1 MTPASV
7 GLRAA
12 LVSWVGRCIVRGHV
26 ARRTNARKSA
36 PDSESNGDA
45 AEDATTIDAVLDG
58 LEGVVRELE
67 GGDLPLEEALA
78 RFERGVALARQGGAM
93 LDRVEER
100 VEMLLAERD
109 QAVPLSADAESD
121 SDEEPSDGDDR

>member
-1 MTPASV
+1 M
-7 GLRAA
+7 
-12 LVSWVGRCIVRGHV
+12 
-26 ARRTNARKSA
+26 ARRTNAPQSA
-36 PDSESNGDA
+36 PEGDA
-45 AEDATTIDAVLDG
+45 ADDATTIDAVLDG

-109 QAVPLSADAESD
+109 QAVPLSADGRDGAS
-121 SDEEPSDGDDR
+121 SDEAAADGDD

>member
-1 MTPASV
+1 M
-7 GLRAA
+7 
-12 LVSWVGRCIVRGHV
+12 
-26 ARRTNARKSA
+26 ARRTNAPKSTPDPASA
-36 PDSESNGDA
+36 PAD
-45 AEDATTIDAVLDG
+45 DATTIDAVLDG

-109 QAVPLSADAESD
+109 QAVPLSGQSESD
-121 SDEEPSDGDDR
+121 SESQQDADGDDR

>member
-1 MTPASV
+1 M
-7 GLRAA
+7 
-12 LVSWVGRCIVRGHV
+12 

-36 PDSESNGDA
+36 PDSDSNGNA
-45 AEDATTIDAVLDG
+45 ADDATTIDAVLDG

-109 QAVPLSADAESD
+109 QAVPLSADAERD
-121 SDEEPSDGDDR
+121 SDEALSDDGDDR

>member
-1 MTPASV
+1 M
-7 GLRAA
+7 
-12 LVSWVGRCIVRGHV
+12 

-36 PDSESNGDA
+36 PDAGSNGDA
-45 AEDATTIDAVLDG
+45 APDATTIDAVLDG

-121 SDEEPSDGDDR
+121 SDDELSDDGDDR